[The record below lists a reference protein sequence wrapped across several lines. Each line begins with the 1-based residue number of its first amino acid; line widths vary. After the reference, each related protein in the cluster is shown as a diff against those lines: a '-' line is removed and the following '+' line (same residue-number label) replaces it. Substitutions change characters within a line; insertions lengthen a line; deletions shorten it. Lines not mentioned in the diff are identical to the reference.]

1 MASFTGKDRDQMLAE
16 AEDVQGKTKDAI
28 TRIKQQTAESEAIGT
43 ATLEELRKQGE
54 QMDEVNNEVDGICDK
69 LDKAST
75 LQNQFDRWAGNW
87 LGGKKRAAQKEAA
100 TENANRV
107 ANAQVKVQEVF
118 EHSKY
123 DSLSRK
129 WRYNGLYLTTVEM
142 TPAPDLF
149 DPALQATIPDTRWTI
164 DFSIP
169 EIDAEGWTY
178 GYDFSTI
185 NKG

>member
-1 MASFTGKDRDQMLAE
+1 MSGFTAKDRDQMLAN
-16 AEDVQGKTKDAI
+16 AEDTQGKTKDAI

-43 ATLEELRKQGE
+43 ATLEELRRQGE

-87 LGGKKRAAQKEAA
+87 LGGKKRAAAREAQIDS
-100 TENANRV
+100 ANRS
-107 ANAQVKVQEVF
+107 ANLKTKITEVY

-129 WRYNGLYLTTVEM
+129 WRLLGNYLKNNHT
-142 TPAPDLF
+142 
-149 DPALQATIPDTRWTI
+149 
-164 DFSIP
+164 
-169 EIDAEGWTY
+169 
-178 GYDFSTI
+178 
-185 NKG
+185 N